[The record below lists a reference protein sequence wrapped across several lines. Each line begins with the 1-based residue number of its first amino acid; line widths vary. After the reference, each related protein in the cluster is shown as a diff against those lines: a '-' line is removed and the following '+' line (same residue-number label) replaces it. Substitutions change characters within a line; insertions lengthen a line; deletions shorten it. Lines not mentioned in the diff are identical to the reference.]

1 MEIAAAPIVANG
13 LIYYQTVKGGD
24 VVILR
29 PGKSIDVVAVN
40 SLGEGAKD
48 ETFRAVPVALGN
60 HLLLRAGST
69 LYCVGK

>member
-1 MEIAAAPIVANG
+1 MEIAGAPLVANG

-24 VVILR
+24 VVVLR
-29 PGKSIDVVAVN
+29 PGKALDVVAVN
-40 SLGEGAKD
+40 SLGDGAKE
-48 ETFRAVPVALGN
+48 ETFRAVPVPMGD